1 MGDDLD
7 LFPKR
12 ENLDPFS
19 FGKKE
24 KPANEEKA
32 EAGDELFGQE
42 ERPSGSPPDLP
53 PDLSLDHLT
62 VDSSEVTPELP
73 DLPDLTSDGQEEA
86 APAAAPGMPAFDSPP
101 PVAPL
106 APDAAIDRMEG
117 NLSDGPISEEKTFDE
132 PFLEQEQVL
141 ENAGEKSARKSPS
154 PFLVIGGALI
164 IIIGLLYGALT
175 YLKKDKTT
183 GTITSAPPASIEVV
197 ESTPEP
203 APVPEPETEVLQ
215 GQTETQP
222 PVETTV
228 PTEVETA
235 PPEPAAEAVPEIT
248 PVAMEPASKPES
260 VPAAPSPVE
269 GSQVE
274 EPSPESAQIAVT
286 GMVQYSIQVG
296 AFILDSSVAELEKKL
311 RGLGYDPFLKKG
323 STTAMMNML
332 TVGPFGNI
340 DDARAALS
348 RLKEAGVDSNMR
360 RRNDGTAIINAGSYL
375 LETNATSIMRRIR
388 SLGYPVKLLKQEARL
403 PMTFVRVG
411 RYPGMDDAT
420 SAKEELKG
428 RGFDGIVVKL
438 Q

>member
-1 MGDDLD
+1 MGDDFD

-24 KPANEEKA
+24 KAADEEKA

-62 VDSSEVTPELP
+62 LDSSEVTPELP
-73 DLPDLTSDGQEEA
+73 DLPSGGQEET
-86 APAAAPGMPAFDSPP
+86 APAAASGMPSLDSAPP
-101 PVAPL
+101 AAPL

-141 ENAGEKSARKSPS
+141 ENVGEKSARKSPS

-175 YLKKDKTT
+175 YLKKDKAT
-183 GTITSAPPASIEVV
+183 GTITSTPPASIAVV
-197 ESTPEP
+197 EPTPEP
-203 APVPEPETEVLQ
+203 APLPEPETDDVQ
-215 GQTETQP
+215 GRTETEP
-222 PVETTV
+222 PVETTP
-228 PTEVETA
+228 PTEVEAA
-235 PPEPAAEAVPEIT
+235 PSEPAAEAVPETT
-248 PVAMEPASKPES
+248 PAAMESASIPEA

-269 GSQVE
+269 GSQVNGS
-274 EPSPESAQIAVT
+274 SPESAQIAAT
-286 GMVQYSIQVG
+286 GMVEYSIQVG

-311 RGLGYDPFLKKG
+311 RGLGYDPFLKEG

-340 DDARAALS
+340 GDARAALS
-348 RLKEAGVDSNMR
+348 RLKEAGVDSNLR

-388 SLGYPVKLLKQEARL
+388 SLGYPVKLLKQEANL

-428 RGFDGIVVKL
+428 RGLDGIVVKL